1 MNYME
6 FIKIIVDFAFIQV
19 VESSFIVIM
28 VMLLSKI
35 KLDWYKVVITVLIC
49 SIFGSIILPFGNY
62 DIINRFEYLTILGLA
77 ICAINRCDPKRAFN
91 VVLNIFIV
99 LIIMMVAE
107 FIGFIPLL
115 FFLGEKIS
123 TIHGNLFLA
132 LVLTLPTRVFEYLI
146 CHLTYTRFGGKHE
159 EIDRSN

>member
-1 MNYME
+1 MTYVRFVE
-6 FIKIIVDFAFIQV
+6 FIVDFALIQV
-19 VESSFIVIM
+19 IESSFIVIM

-35 KLDWYKVVITVLIC
+35 KLDWYKVVTTILIC

-77 ICAINRCDPKRAFN
+77 ICAINRCDAKRALK

-99 LIIMMVAE
+99 LTIMMFAE
-107 FIGFIPLL
+107 FVGFIPLL

-123 TIHGNLFLA
+123 TIHDNLFLA
-132 LVLTLPTRVFEYLI
+132 LVLTIPTRVFEYLI

-159 EIDRSN
+159 EINRNN